1 MKEKLYKLYF
11 EYRHEIQPEDDE
23 FVCICR
29 ADQVIKIQTLYKK
42 LWREIIEPD
51 GIYPLVK
58 ELTSD
63 PILQSWEAFDGI
75 ILKDIKTGERFYYIE
90 TRELGFSKVVDG
102 YKLEPIVDDEY
113 EAKLMADEIG
123 PWSSGGEE

>member
-29 ADQVIKIQTLYKK
+29 ADQVIKIQTLYEK

-63 PILQSWEAFDGI
+63 PILQSWEAFDGM

-90 TRELGFSKVVDG
+90 TREFGFNKVVDG